1 RISPPP
7 NAVQHASTAMPTT
20 SKSRRTATSAP
31 DSPNANAPSR
41 SSTSK
46 AMSGAAPKSIPTRSP
61 SYPHR
66 SAPPSSRKRVPRRRG
81 GGPPSAG
88 SARTGAPSGPARML
102 VVSDWSHDVCR
113 APSEVFRAPY
123 ADRVEGLFDGTHDE
137 AAIME
142 ALPPTVEEMLTEE
155 ALSRLGD
162 PSSPLVAALAENSR
176 VCGGWAGGAR
186 VRHWEEF
193 RITAE
198 PAAAV
203 PLAAWLAGR
212 VPGENPCLVICG
224 ANADW
229 RPAG

>member
-1 RISPPP
+1 
-7 NAVQHASTAMPTT
+7 
-20 SKSRRTATSAP
+20 
-31 DSPNANAPSR
+31 
-41 SSTSK
+41 
-46 AMSGAAPKSIPTRSP
+46 
-61 SYPHR
+61 
-66 SAPPSSRKRVPRRRG
+66 
-81 GGPPSAG
+81 
-88 SARTGAPSGPARML
+88 
-102 VVSDWSHDVCR
+102 
-113 APSEVFRAPY
+113 
-123 ADRVEGLFDGTHDE
+123 
-137 AAIME
+137 ME

-186 VRHWEEF
+186 VRLWEEF